1 MDNQDGQDFFVEI
14 HFLARQLNITE
25 AQIYQ
30 LNKKGLPVKDRK
42 YPFFQCVRWYIKY
55 LTEQVDNVED
65 EKARA
70 SLRLIQ
76 IKAENAELENLRLKN
91 KMLDSEQIR
100 QQIILLIQIFKDSLF
115 GLPGSLCHDLE
126 NKVAKDIRDRLDV
139 EIKIALNKVAERID
153 NEICKANNIG
163 SCSDCVE
170 NKNI

>member
-14 HFLARQLNITE
+14 RFLACQLNITE
-25 AQIYQ
+25 EKIYQ

-65 EKARA
+65 ARA
-70 SLRLIQ
+70 RANLRLIQ
-76 IKAENAELENLRLKN
+76 VKAENVELENLRLKN
-91 KMLDSEQIR
+91 KMLDAEQIR
-100 QQIILLIQIFKDSLF
+100 QQIIMLIQLFKDSLL

-126 NKVAKDIRDRLDV
+126 NKDAKDIRDRLDV
-139 EIKIALNKVAERID
+139 ELKIALNKVAERID

-163 SCSDCVE
+163 SCGDCVE
-170 NKNI
+170 NENL